1 MFTDII
7 SQIPFTIKTAT
18 IQEVEQLLKVL
29 KTMNITKVSIKDTSE
44 IQHPVITKGNKAL
57 NPKALFGIWQ
67 KNPRTLNQIRSS
79 AWKRKEND

>member
-1 MFTDII
+1 
-7 SQIPFTIKTAT
+7 
-18 IQEVEQLLKVL
+18 
-29 KTMNITKVSIKDTSE
+29 MNITKVSIKDTSE